1 MVRGE
6 PLVGRA
12 ARGHEGG
19 FRGHLEHASTV
30 EGVGAVEDV
39 VHALTHSLV
48 VRGDGWLRSLKP
60 KRGKRC
66 KALL

>member
-1 MVRGE
+1 MVGGE

-12 ARGHEGG
+12 SCGHEGG

-39 VHALTHSLV
+39 VHTLTHHGMV
-48 VRGDGWLRSLKP
+48 GGDGWLRSLKP
-60 KRGKRC
+60 RGEK
-66 KALL
+66 L